1 MNGHGRL
8 GMTRFPGSP
17 EGLRGTLGVAELDI
31 FHGQSW
37 TSSGWD
43 AEQHCTALGAF
54 FSPGLPALGPTLPG
68 ARTPG
73 SWATALCK
81 PPVLIL
87 TRPTLSSPPHALS
100 RRLQACSPFPTI
112 YLTPWGLLERGSL

>member
-17 EGLRGTLGVAELDI
+17 EGLRATLGGSSMAE
-31 FHGQSW
+31 W

-43 AEQHCTALGAF
+43 EDQNCTALGTF
-54 FSPGLPALGPTLPG
+54 FSPGLPALGPTLSG

-100 RRLQACSPFPTI
+100 RRLQARSPFSTI
-112 YLTPWGLLERGSL
+112 HLTLWGLLERGSL